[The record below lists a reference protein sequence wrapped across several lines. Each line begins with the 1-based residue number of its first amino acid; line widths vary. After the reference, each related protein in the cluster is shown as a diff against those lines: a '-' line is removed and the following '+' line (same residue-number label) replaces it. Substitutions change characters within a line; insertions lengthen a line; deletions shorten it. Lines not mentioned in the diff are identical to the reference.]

1 MPLTTHVNRT
11 QKSHDHTAHNTQQNS
26 KERKKSTSN
35 HDPASPGKPAV
46 LSSDSQTRGMFEHDT
61 SVSGRL
67 FRIWYNLSHV
77 RMWESHSYASLS
89 VTCARGQ
96 VIEKLE
102 RCLPHGPG
110 LGRRKF
116 EPRTIRLVS
125 WCDVDLIAD
134 HVELFV
140 TSNLHAHACSRACSV
155 DCGPCVS

>member
-1 MPLTTHVNRT
+1 
-11 QKSHDHTAHNTQQNS
+11 
-26 KERKKSTSN
+26 
-35 HDPASPGKPAV
+35 
-46 LSSDSQTRGMFEHDT
+46 MFEHDT

-77 RMWESHSYASLS
+77 RMWESHSYASLSLSRVRKGKRLQCARHKFLWLSGRLFRIWYNLSHVRMWESQSYASLS

>member
-1 MPLTTHVNRT
+1 MSQSLYVNRT

-89 VTCARGQ
+89 VTCAKGEEAAVREAQ
-96 VIEKLE
+96 VPLALWAVI
-102 RCLPHGPG
+102 PY
-110 LGRRKF
+110 
-116 EPRTIRLVS
+116 LV
-125 WCDVDLIAD
+125 
-134 HVELFV
+134 
-140 TSNLHAHACSRACSV
+140 
-155 DCGPCVS
+155 